1 MSPKV
6 VFLDRDGVLNSLVE
20 RDGKMVS
27 PRLFKDFRI
36 LDGVSDAI
44 EILRR
49 QNYELVVVT
58 NQPDIS
64 RGLMLQDELD
74 QMTQAVFALGV
85 HEVLICTHSDED
97 ACLCR
102 KPKPG
107 LLTQYLESLDSE
119 PTEIWM
125 IGDREVDMQAGS
137 AVLAKTIRI
146 ISAAQAASMPFN
158 ENLAMNLTD
167 AICRIFEIGGKGLA
181 K

>member
-1 MSPKV
+1 MSHKV
-6 VFLDRDGVLNSLVE
+6 VFLDRDGVLNALVE

-27 PRLFKDFRI
+27 PRLFKDFQI

-44 EILRR
+44 ETLRQ

-64 RGLMLQDELD
+64 RGLMVQTELD
-74 QMTQAVFALGV
+74 KMTQAVLALGV
-85 HEVLICTHSDED
+85 HQVLICPHSDED
-97 ACLCR
+97 TCLCR

-119 PTEIWM
+119 PTELWM
-125 IGDREVDMQAGS
+125 IGDSEVDMQAGS
-137 AVLAKTIRI
+137 AVQAKIIRI
-146 ISAAQAASMPFN
+146 SSAAQSTLMPSN
-158 ENLAMNLTD
+158 ENIAMNLQD
-167 AICRIFEIGGKGLA
+167 AICRIIEIGGKALV

>member
-1 MSPKV
+1 MSHKV
-6 VFLDRDGVLNSLVE
+6 VFLDRDGVINALVE

-44 EILRR
+44 KILRQ

-64 RGLMLQDELD
+64 RGLMLQTELD
-74 QMTQAVFALGV
+74 KMTQAVLSLGV
-85 HEVLICTHSDED
+85 HLVLICPHSDED

-107 LLTQYLESLDSE
+107 LLNQYLESLDSK

-125 IGDREVDMQAGS
+125 VGDREVDMQAGS
-137 AVLAKTIRI
+137 AVQAKTIRI
-146 ISAAQAASMPFN
+146 SSAAQSALMPFN
-158 ENLAMNLTD
+158 ENLAMNLQD
-167 AICRIFEIGGKGLA
+167 AICRIIEIGGKALA

>member
-1 MSPKV
+1 MSHKV
-6 VFLDRDGVLNSLVE
+6 IFLDRDGVLNALVE

-27 PRLFKDFRI
+27 PRLFKDFRF

-64 RGLMLQDELD
+64 RGLMLQGELD

-85 HEVLICTHSDED
+85 HKVLICTHSDED

-125 IGDREVDMQAGS
+125 IGDREVDMIAGLT
-137 AVLAKTIRI
+137 AGARTILIKTSRNGTNFPPYYI
-146 ISAAQAASMPFN
+146 A
-158 ENLAMNLTD
+158 ENLHKAVELIRSM
-167 AICRIFEIGGKGLA
+167 K
-181 K
+181 

>member
-1 MSPKV
+1 MSHKV

-27 PRLFKDFRI
+27 PRLFQDFRI

-44 EILRR
+44 ETLRQ

-64 RGLMLQDELD
+64 RGLILQAELD
-74 QMTQAVFALGV
+74 KMTQAVLALGV
-85 HEVLICTHSDED
+85 HQVLICPHSDED

-107 LLTQYLESLDSE
+107 LLTEYLESLDSE
-119 PTEIWM
+119 PTELWM
-125 IGDREVDMQAGS
+125 IGDREVDMQAGL
-137 AVLAKTIRI
+137 AVQAKTIQI
-146 ISAAQAASMPFN
+146 VDTVKASSILHKENSAK
-158 ENLAMNLTD
+158 NLQD
-167 AICRIFEIGGKGLA
+167 AIFQIIIN
-181 K
+181 